1 MLQASAICLH
11 VILSS
16 LYSLTTK
23 SFDVSLMGGRPVG
36 FLFRL
41 TFSISSTPF
50 VHRNPIIFDFL
61 HKINPFW
68 QFFFHDVKICSYIS
82 IFRLKK
88 VFSLSFPAPFV
99 VFFTSHVTPLGG
111 VVVYAPTLNPQPSTL
126 IHVNYFVSTCNF
138 LHL

>member
-1 MLQASAICLH
+1 MLQASAICLQ

-16 LYSLTTK
+16 LYNLTTK

-50 VHRNPIIFDFL
+50 VHRNLIIFDFL

-82 IFRLKK
+82 IYQQKK
-88 VFSLSFPAPFV
+88 VFALPSPAPFV
-99 VFFTSHVTPLGG
+99 G
-111 VVVYAPTLNPQPSTL
+111 VLHITHHSPWGRRSICPHPQPSTL
-126 IHVNYFVSTCNF
+126 SFVNYFVS
-138 LHL
+138 HL

>member
-16 LYSLTTK
+16 LYSRTTK
-23 SFDVSLMGGRPVG
+23 SFDVSLIGGLPVG

-68 QFFFHDVKICSYIS
+68 QTFFHDAKICSYIS
-82 IFRLKK
+82 IFQQKK
-88 VFSLSFPAPFV
+88 VFALPFSSPFV
-99 VFFTSHVTPLGG
+99 GTHHITRHSPWGRRSICPH
-111 VVVYAPTLNPQPSTL
+111 PQPSTL
-126 IHVNYFVSTCNF
+126 NFVNYFVS
-138 LHL
+138 HL

>member
-23 SFDVSLMGGRPVG
+23 SFDVSLMGGLPVG

-50 VHRNPIIFDFL
+50 VHRNPIITDL
-61 HKINPFW
+61 LPKVNPFW
-68 QFFFHDVKICSYIS
+68 QIFFHKVNPFWQIFFHDMNPFWQIFFHDMKIVQNPLIYQYFSA
-82 IFRLKK
+82 KK
-88 VFSLSFPAPFV
+88 VFLPALSCPLLARSLS
-99 VFFTSHVTPLGG
+99 SHVTLWG
-111 VVVYAPTLNPQPSTL
+111 VVV
-126 IHVNYFVSTCNF
+126 
-138 LHL
+138 